1 MNLQHISMR
10 IIKKKEKMGGGW
22 GMGGGGAEKI
32 EQETSSTLSW
42 MSLFRLSQTDVT
54 RYFRVVEF
62 QQAWLFSRALNF

>member
-1 MNLQHISMR
+1 
-10 IIKKKEKMGGGW
+10 MGD
-22 GMGGGGAEKI
+22 GGGGAEKI